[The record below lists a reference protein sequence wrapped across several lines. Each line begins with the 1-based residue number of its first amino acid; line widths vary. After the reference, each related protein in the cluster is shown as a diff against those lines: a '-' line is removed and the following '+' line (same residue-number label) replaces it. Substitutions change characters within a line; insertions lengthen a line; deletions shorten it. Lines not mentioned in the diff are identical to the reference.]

1 MPGADTTAPLALV
14 QAVPGRSDRV
24 ELPDAHDGEAVPTS
38 WRLMPVLATILAV
51 LAAGGACWAL
61 WDGYVASPWTRDAT
75 VRVYVVT
82 LASEV
87 SGRITELDALDN
99 QFVHRGDVL
108 MVIDP
113 ANYAIAVA
121 SAQAK
126 VDQTQADM
134 VNKQFMARR
143 RQELTTLSTSVED
156 KQSYTATALIA
167 EAAYHQAIASLAQ
180 AKVNLER
187 TRVVSPVNGWVTNL
201 QAQVGDYTVVGQK
214 NISVVNADSFWIDAY
229 FEETHLDAIHDGD
242 PARVTLMGTNLA
254 LKGHV
259 QGVARGINVSNAQS
273 DSSGLALV
281 NPVFTW
287 VQLAQRVP
295 VRIHIDGLPEGVRL
309 VAGRTAT
316 VAIRPHG

>member
-1 MPGADTTAPLALV
+1 MPGAETAVPLALAE
-14 QAVPGRSDRV
+14 AVPGPLGR
-24 ELPDAHDGEAVPTS
+24 AAVPDDRDGKAAPVF
-38 WRLMPVLATILAV
+38 WRLMPVLATVLAV
-51 LAAGGACWAL
+51 LAACGACWAL
-61 WDGYVASPWTRDAT
+61 WAGYMASPWTRDAT

-82 LASEV
+82 LAAEV
-87 SGRITELDALDN
+87 SGRIVELDAPDN

-121 SAQAK
+121 SAQAQ
-126 VDQTQADM
+126 VDQTHADM

-156 KQSYTATALIA
+156 KQSYTAAALIA
-167 EAAYHQAIASLAQ
+167 EAAYHQAVASLAQ
-180 AKVNLER
+180 AKVNLVR
-187 TRVVSPVNGWVTNL
+187 TRVLSPVDGWVTNL
-201 QAQVGDYTVVGQK
+201 QTQIGDYTVVGQK
-214 NISVVNADSFWIDAY
+214 NLSVVNADSFWIDAY
-229 FEETHLDAIHDGD
+229 FEETFLGAIHEGD
-242 PARVTLMGTNLA
+242 SAQVTLMGTNMA

-273 DSSGLALV
+273 DSSGLAVV

-316 VAIRPHG
+316 VAIGPHR